1 MVSTVPASE
10 YMDKFY
16 LGTVPSLEFV
26 PVDVATV
33 DVATVSL
40 IISSLCVQKA
50 SGADGL
56 PTRFIRASPNMARL
70 VTVLI
75 NKCIN
80 SSSVPYQ

>member
-10 YMDKFY
+10 YMDKLC

-33 DVATVSL
+33 SL
-40 IISSLCVQKA
+40 MISSLCVQKA

-56 PTRFIRASPNMARL
+56 PTRFIRASPHDHMAIGL
-70 VTVLI
+70 LLF
-75 NKCIN
+75 
-80 SSSVPYQ
+80 